1 MTITLNADY
10 DVTLNT
16 ALLGYVGETNA
27 RPVSVEGLTV
37 DGADRYVLTIDYG
50 DGTAYGVDITDGT
63 WTPTADILRYA
74 LKALA
79 RYTTSTQKTMTL
91 KWATKLS
98 LRPQGALNVV
108 KLRLWTG
115 K

>member
-37 DGADRYVLTIDYG
+37 DGAD
-50 DGTAYGVDITDGT
+50 
-63 WTPTADILRYA
+63 
-74 LKALA
+74 
-79 RYTTSTQKTMTL
+79 SQ
-91 KWATKLS
+91 LS
-98 LRPQGALNVV
+98 DMCKETVRRRVYFS
-108 KLRLWTG
+108 
-115 K
+115 

>member
-37 DGADRYVLTIDYG
+37 DGADSQLSDMC
-50 DGTAYGVDITDGT
+50 
-63 WTPTADILRYA
+63 
-74 LKALA
+74 K
-79 RYTTSTQKTMTL
+79 KTV
-91 KWATKLS
+91 
-98 LRPQGALNVV
+98 R
-108 KLRLWTG
+108 R
-115 K
+115 

>member
-37 DGADRYVLTIDYG
+37 CNDDRLRRRR
-50 DGTAYGVDITDGT
+50 DI
-63 WTPTADILRYA
+63 
-74 LKALA
+74 
-79 RYTTSTQKTMTL
+79 
-91 KWATKLS
+91 
-98 LRPQGALNVV
+98 
-108 KLRLWTG
+108 
-115 K
+115 